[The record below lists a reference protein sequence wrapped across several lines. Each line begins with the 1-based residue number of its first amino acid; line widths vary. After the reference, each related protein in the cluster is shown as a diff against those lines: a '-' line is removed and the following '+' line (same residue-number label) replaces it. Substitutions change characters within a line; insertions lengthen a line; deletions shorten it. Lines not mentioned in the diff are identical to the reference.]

1 MSVQYRVVVGK
12 KDERVDGPDDA
23 GRMSWGFGI
32 ARILVL
38 AFGLTMALAGLF
50 LIAVEGPALSITGL
64 WLVGVGVAFMIGTLI
79 ERVRYRSEATD
90 RSGAPTGPGG
100 GEPRGAQIEPR
111 FRRSDEVFIDP
122 TTGHRMRVLVDPA
135 SGERRYVAEG

>member
-1 MSVQYRVVVGK
+1 
-12 KDERVDGPDDA
+12 
-23 GRMSWGFGI
+23 MSWGFGL

-38 AFGLTMALAGLF
+38 AFGLTMALGGLF

-64 WLVGVGVAFMIGTLI
+64 WLVGIGIAFMIGTLI

-90 RSGAPTGPGG
+90 RNGAPTGPGG
-100 GEPRGAQIEPR
+100 GEPIGTQIEPR

-122 TTGHRMRVLVDPA
+122 TSSRTMRVWIDPG
-135 SGERRYVAEG
+135 SGERRYVAEE

>member
-1 MSVQYRVVVGK
+1 
-12 KDERVDGPDDA
+12 
-23 GRMSWGFGI
+23 MSWGFGL

-38 AFGLTMALAGLF
+38 AFGLTMALAGLV

-64 WLVGVGVAFMIGTLI
+64 WLVGIGIAFMIGTLI

-100 GEPRGAQIEPR
+100 GEPIGAQIEPR

-122 TTGHRMRVLVDPA
+122 TSNRTMRVWVDPGN
-135 SGERRYVAEG
+135 GERRYVAEE

>member
-1 MSVQYRVVVGK
+1 
-12 KDERVDGPDDA
+12 
-23 GRMSWGFGI
+23 MSWGFGV

-38 AFGLTMALAGLF
+38 AFGLTLALAGLF
-50 LIAVEGPALSITGL
+50 LIAVEGPPLSITGI
-64 WLVGVGVAFMIGTLI
+64 WLVGIGIALMIGTLI

-100 GEPRGAQIEPR
+100 GEPLGAQIEPR

-122 TTGHRMRVLVDPA
+122 TSSRTMRVWVDPGN
-135 SGERRYVAEG
+135 GERRYVAEE